1 MTTKELQ
8 MMKCTSDLLL
18 AIPMLA
24 AVYLSDPP
32 FNPSKILKV
41 YPLPDSKKVLSLGF
55 IDAWS
60 FMAFGHLRY
69 SNKESKEI
77 DWLS

>member
-1 MTTKELQ
+1 MRI
-8 MMKCTSDLLL
+8 CRSALLL
-18 AIPMLA
+18 AIPVSA

-32 FNPSKILKV
+32 FNSSKILKV
-41 YPLPDSKKVLSLGF
+41 YSLPDSKKVLSLGF
-55 IDAWS
+55 IYAWS